1 GFVTPTDVLMIIN
14 LLNEEAQAED
24 GGGEG
29 EGLGVNYPRTTV
41 IHTLETLNHH
51 APTSTGQDAIEPG
64 HVALQLPLLETT
76 RYHQAAPGLSMRSLQ
91 RTVSTS
97 PHEDEFL
104 EQVDWLEPV
113 SEETLD
119 ELIPGS

>member
-1 GFVTPTDVLMIIN
+1 MIIN

-29 EGLGVNYPRTTV
+29 EGPGVNYPRTTV
-41 IHTLETLNHH
+41 IHTLEIPASNV
-51 APTSTGQDAIEPG
+51 PISPGQQPSELIKDG
-64 HVALQLPLLETT
+64 LQVLSLETT
-76 RYHQAAPGLSMRSLQ
+76 RYHQVAPGLSMRSLQ
-91 RTVSTS
+91 RAVSTS